1 MSLELYLVY
10 VAACVAIVI
19 VPGPTVTIIIANS
32 LAHGARAGLMN
43 IVGTQV
49 GLLVLLG
56 VLVAGLAALVAQAG
70 FVFDIVR
77 IVGALYLI
85 CLGVSLWRSDGR
97 LAKADADDRGTS
109 DRRFFLQGFW
119 IILSNPKALLFFGA
133 FIPQFIDPSGDAALQ
148 TILLAVTFMVV
159 ATLLDGAYALGA
171 GWMGGRL
178 TRTRVRLIEKISG
191 TCMIVGGLWLAL
203 SRRA

>member
-1 MSLELYLVY
+1 MISLELYLVY

-97 LAKADADDRGTS
+97 DRKS
-109 DRRFFLQGFW
+109 
-119 IILSNPKALLFFGA
+119 
-133 FIPQFIDPSGDAALQ
+133 
-148 TILLAVTFMVV
+148 VV
-159 ATLLDGAYALGA
+159 
-171 GWMGGRL
+171 
-178 TRTRVRLIEKISG
+178 
-191 TCMIVGGLWLAL
+191 
-203 SRRA
+203 